1 MTNLYRLLDV
11 IRTLSLGRS
20 PGARAGGR
28 RLTSEKCCC
37 GGGITRGEV
46 NLIGSPAVSVHPLAS
61 PAIAVVLGACVGT
74 TVPDPQEAAR
84 AYAEAAARADDAA
97 LYDLLSEDAKQVLTP
112 AEVKQLVADQKAE
125 LAERGK
131 ALGAPGVRVKT
142 EARVKY
148 GDGEE
153 AALTIEENEFRVSA
167 ADALPAE
174 ARTPAQAL
182 DQLRRVLA
190 RRSYAGLIRVLS
202 PRTRAA
208 VEEDLKSLVEG
219 LEEPEG
225 LDVQVT
231 GDTAVV
237 NVPGGHFVRLRR
249 EGGVWH
255 VEDFD

>member
-1 MTNLYRLLDV
+1 VPKKAFGLAWMLL
-11 IRTLSLGRS
+11 
-20 PGARAGGR
+20 A
-28 RLTSEKCCC
+28 
-37 GGGITRGEV
+37 
-46 NLIGSPAVSVHPLAS
+46 
-61 PAIAVVLGACVGT
+61 LGACGGT
-74 TVPDPQEAAR
+74 GVPDPREAAQ
-84 AYAEAAARADDAA
+84 AYADAAARGDSEA
-97 LYDLLSEDAKQVLTP
+97 LYELLSEKGQQVLTP
-112 AEVKQLVADQKAE
+112 AEVKKLVDDQKAE
-125 LAERGK
+125 LADRGK
-131 ALGAPGVRVKT
+131 ALTSPGVRVKT

-153 AALTIEENEFRVSA
+153 AALAIEEGEFRVSA

-190 RRSYAGLIRVLS
+190 RRSYAGLVRVLS

-208 VEEDLKSLVEG
+208 IEEDLKSLVEG

-231 GDTAVV
+231 GDSAIV

-249 EGGVWH
+249 DGGVWH
-255 VEDFD
+255 IEDFD

>member
-1 MTNLYRLLDV
+1 MPT
-11 IRTLSLGRS
+11 RS
-20 PGARAGGR
+20 F
-28 RLTSEKCCC
+28 
-37 GGGITRGEV
+37 
-46 NLIGSPAVSVHPLAS
+46 
-61 PAIAVVLGACVGT
+61 AIAAIALALSACAGT
-74 TVPDPQEAAR
+74 SVPDPNEAAR
-84 AYAEAAARADDAA
+84 AYAEAAARADADA
-97 LYDLLSEDAKQVLTP
+97 LYELLSEDGKRVLTRD
-112 AEVKQLVADQKAE
+112 EVKKLVADQKVE

-131 ALGAPGVRVKT
+131 ALAGPGVRVKT
-142 EARVKY
+142 QARVKY

-153 AALTIEENEFRVSA
+153 AALAIEEGEFRVSA

-174 ARTPAQAL
+174 AHTPAQAL

-208 VEEDLKSLVEG
+208 VEEDIKSLVEG

-225 LDVQVT
+225 LDVEIT

-249 EGGVWH
+249 DGGVWH

>member
-1 MTNLYRLLDV
+1 MGLAWIVLFL
-11 IRTLSLGRS
+11 
-20 PGARAGGR
+20 AA
-28 RLTSEKCCC
+28 C
-37 GGGITRGEV
+37 GGTG
-46 NLIGSPAVSVHPLAS
+46 
-61 PAIAVVLGACVGT
+61 
-74 TVPDPQEAAR
+74 VPDPREAAQV
-84 AYAEAAARADDAA
+84 YADAAARGDSDA
-97 LYDLLSEDAKQVLTP
+97 LYELLSEKGQQVLTP
-112 AEVKQLVADQKAE
+112 AEVEKLVADQKAE
-125 LAERGK
+125 LKDRGQ
-131 ALGAPGVRVKT
+131 ALTSPGVRVKT

-153 AALTIEENEFRVSA
+153 AALAIEDGEFRVSA

-208 VEEDLKSLVEG
+208 IEEDLKSLVEG

-231 GDTAVV
+231 GDAAIV

-249 EGGVWH
+249 DGGVWH
-255 VEDFD
+255 IEDFD

>member
-1 MTNLYRLLDV
+1 MRLRLPAFV
-11 IRTLSLGRS
+11 TIAFSLS
-20 PGARAGGR
+20 ACAA
-28 RLTSEKCCC
+28 TS
-37 GGGITRGEV
+37 
-46 NLIGSPAVSVHPLAS
+46 
-61 PAIAVVLGACVGT
+61 
-74 TVPDPQEAAR
+74 VPDPNEAAR
-84 AYAEAAARADDAA
+84 AYADAAGRADADA
-97 LYDLLSEDAKQVLTP
+97 LYELLSEEGKGVLTRD
-112 AEVKQLVADQKAE
+112 EVKKLVADQKTE

-131 ALGAPGVRVKT
+131 ALSSPGVRVKT
-142 EARVKY
+142 QARVKY

-153 AALTIEENEFRVSA
+153 AALAIEDGEFRVSA

-174 ARTPAQAL
+174 AHTPAQAL

-208 VEEDLKSLVEG
+208 VEEDIKSLVEG

-225 LDVQVT
+225 LDVEIT

-249 EGGVWH
+249 DGGVWH
-255 VEDFD
+255 IEDFD

>member
-1 MTNLYRLLDV
+1 MV
-11 IRTLSLGRS
+11 ALSL
-20 PGARAGGR
+20 PACAG
-28 RLTSEKCCC
+28 TS
-37 GGGITRGEV
+37 
-46 NLIGSPAVSVHPLAS
+46 
-61 PAIAVVLGACVGT
+61 
-74 TVPDPQEAAR
+74 VPDPNEAAR
-84 AYAEAAARADDAA
+84 AYAEAAARSDADA
-97 LYDLLSEDAKQVLTP
+97 LYELLSEDGKRVLTRD
-112 AEVKQLVADQKAE
+112 EVKKLVADQKAE

-131 ALGAPGVRVKT
+131 ALAGPGVRVKT
-142 EARVKY
+142 QARVKY

-153 AALTIEENEFRVSA
+153 AALAIEDGEFRVSA

-174 ARTPAQAL
+174 AHTPAQAL

-208 VEEDLKSLVEG
+208 VEEDIKSLVEG

-225 LDVQVT
+225 LDVEIT

-249 EGGVWH
+249 DGGVWH
-255 VEDFD
+255 IEDFD